1 MSDILDDYEDAMFDR
16 GKIVEHIPL
25 ARLRELAEAERDGR
39 VVVLPCKVGTPI
51 FFIRTFCKHADDTGY
66 CNVDL
71 WYARKGYK
79 RENGCSECPNKNLK
93 KRVRESTFS
102 LSLMDAKKVGHL
114 HVSEIYFNREE
125 AEAARALAEPKGGLD
140 GK

>member
-16 GKIVEHIPL
+16 GKIVEHIPI
-25 ARLRELAEAERDGR
+25 ARLRELESAEREGR
-39 VVVLPCKVGTPI
+39 LVVLPCKVGTPI
-51 FFIRTFCKHADDTGY
+51 FFIRTFCEHADDVGY

-79 RENGCSECPNKNLK
+79 RENGCVECPNQRLK

-114 HVSEIYFNREE
+114 HVSEIYFRREE
-125 AEAARALAEPKGGLD
+125 AEAAALAQEPKGEATT
-140 GK
+140 

>member
-25 ARLRELAEAERDGR
+25 DRIRELATAEREGR
-39 VVVLPCKVGTPI
+39 VAVLPCKIGTPI
-51 FFIRTFCKHADDTGY
+51 FFIRTFCEHADDTGY

-79 RENGCSECPNKNLK
+79 RENGCNECPNKNLK

-114 HVSEIYFNREE
+114 HVSEIYFTKEE
-125 AEAARALAEPKGGLD
+125 AEAARTLAEKGD
-140 GK
+140 ATT